1 MLVEE
6 TQAGRRGV
14 QGRLIHRKRM
24 KHQQCALLVNRVCCD
39 DDADSRV
46 HLENCL
52 ASPSTARFLKYLE
65 PRAWACRTMLVVS
78 CQSMG
83 VRWHPRETHKSLGS
97 RTTDARLEPQGTTR
111 VSRAS
116 RPSLEHTR
124 VSVEHIL
131 VFSSRLCVIAHD
143 QSGAPVRFI
152 RDETG
157 HSAPAFD
164 LPACMR
170 YHCCLLVCGRATSR
184 LP

>member
-116 RPSLEHTR
+116 RPSLEHT
-124 VSVEHIL
+124 
-131 VFSSRLCVIAHD
+131 
-143 QSGAPVRFI
+143 VRFI

-170 YHCCLLVCGRATSR
+170 YHCCLLLTTSER
-184 LP
+184 TS